1 MLCGLTYG
9 TPHTLPG
16 SLRMLS
22 IHLDV
27 SLLFRISQK
36 LTRLTGF
43 YLSPLMIVHRGAKSP
58 VVASRGA
65 PGVPCAHMGACLG
78 ARPGALREEYAP
90 QTPINTGVFVYN
102 YWKSRCGVTVP
113 HFSTPFLTIRT
124 RRYHRKT
131 CTRRSCRTRRA
142 ASVRTGSIR
151 RCLVCCSDC
160 THYIFCFVELLPYRF
175 FLVEF
180 LQFTDDFGRVS
191 IVTTHF
197 ELYRPLYRP

>member
-43 YLSPLMIVHRGAKSP
+43 YLLPLMIVHRGAKSP

-78 ARPGALREEYAP
+78 ARPGALREENAP

-113 HFSTPFLTIRT
+113 HFSTPVSFVRIPLY
-124 RRYHRKT
+124 RRRT
-131 CTRRSCRTRRA
+131 CTRLTGHIRRA
-142 ASVRTGSIR
+142 ASVRTGSR
-151 RCLVCCSDC
+151 YLRPVCCSDC

-180 LQFTDDFGRVS
+180 LQFTDDIGRVPL
-191 IVTTHF
+191 ITTH
-197 ELYRPLYRP
+197 L